1 MAQEFFNIDD
11 ATQGIPRELAPGLLA
26 RIFVGDQSML
36 SLATIAPHAT
46 GTLHSHPEEQ
56 WGLMLEGSGIRT
68 QAGEEFAVK
77 AGDFWRTPGGVVH
90 GLRAGPEGCRV
101 LDIFAPPREAYRT
114 AGSGFGAG

>member
-1 MAQEFFNIDD
+1 M
-11 ATQGIPRELAPGLLA
+11 
-26 RIFVGDQSML
+26 
-36 SLATIAPHAT
+36 
-46 GTLHSHPEEQ
+46 
-56 WGLMLEGSGIRT
+56 
-68 QAGEEFAVK
+68 K